1 MGETPRGFPGEEPF
15 GAPPPGGK
23 GPPAG
28 VLRPRS
34 AAASVPRPKGPYP
47 GFVLQP
53 KGSLPRRLFPAPRP
67 AFGAFFGTFSRTPG
81 AGPRPPRDSPRPE
94 DSFPAETGSGTSPAP
109 GKRPG
114 PRPLSLFPS
123 SHHGFGRDPKG
134 PGTGPSAT
142 RRVRLEAFPDR
153 KPPDIRRPRRCGKK
167 QGTSRQ
173 EKGRRNCRAKPAPKG
188 PRALHSARPNPL
200 LSPKRPL
207 GPPNPPNPES
217 PEPIC
222 LPSLR
227 NASPDLKNTWPG
239 DLSRSPDSPPPLAGV
254 STTRPFRYDALRRP
268 GLTKKVRPLP
278 RQRARRFLPGR
289 VRKMVGS
296 FEDSRRIPP
305 AGTGAP
311 GECPIDMK
319 TILDKTL
326 APSQEQMGGVGA
338 PRRRGIFLS
347 GQRGWG

>member
-153 KPPDIRRPRRCGKK
+153 KPPRHPP
-167 QGTSRQ
+167 
-173 EKGRRNCRAKPAPKG
+173 PAPLREKAGNLPPRKG
-188 PRALHSARPNPL
+188 PPQLPGKARPERSPGASFGPPEPSSFPKTAPWPAE
-200 LSPKRPL
+200 SPKPGKPRTHL
-207 GPPNPPNPES
+207 PP
-217 PEPIC
+217 
-222 LPSLR
+222 LPS
-227 NASPDLKNTWPG
+227 K
-239 DLSRSPDSPPPLAGV
+239 
-254 STTRPFRYDALRRP
+254 
-268 GLTKKVRPLP
+268 
-278 RQRARRFLPGR
+278 RF
-289 VRKMVGS
+289 
-296 FEDSRRIPP
+296 
-305 AGTGAP
+305 A
-311 GECPIDMK
+311 
-319 TILDKTL
+319 
-326 APSQEQMGGVGA
+326 
-338 PRRRGIFLS
+338 
-347 GQRGWG
+347 